1 MKTRTGFVS
10 NSSSSSFVIGFPKK
24 PETVAEMKEALF
36 PEGKSQSIQCY
47 GSSYGAD
54 QVAETVFNDI
64 KDQKPLTKKKI
75 LAAIRSGQ
83 FEGEPSYPSNMFRLE
98 GQEAKDAWD
107 QYDEDVLAA
116 ATAVYEKK
124 FAASK
129 LKYFEVTYSDNDG
142 DYGST
147 LEHGD
152 TFSNITHIRIS
163 QH

>member
-24 PETVAEMKEALF
+24 PETVAEMKETLF

-47 GSSYGAD
+47 GSTYGAD

-75 LAAIRSGQ
+75 LAAIREGE
-83 FEGEPSYPSNMFRLE
+83 FEGMPRYPDSIFRLN
-98 GQEAKDAWD
+98 GQAYHDAWAKYEAD
-107 QYDEDVLAA
+107 RLVAA
-116 ATAVYEKK
+116 QAFYEKK
-124 FAASK
+124 LATSK
-129 LKYFEVTYSDNDG
+129 LKYFEVEYSDNDG

-152 TFSNITHIRIS
+152 TFSNITHIRVS
-163 QH
+163 HH